1 MATLT
6 TRCRQQCMT
15 RRQLTHSQPSASPAP
30 CLSSSFFFWIL
41 FDLKKALKI
50 NADLKIA
57 LKINADLKIALK
69 IKAARACNSPH
80 FAEPKFKKSY
90 ALHVYGLFA
99 TFCIIIN
106 DEAKE
111 P

>member
-1 MATLT
+1 
-6 TRCRQQCMT
+6 
-15 RRQLTHSQPSASPAP
+15 
-30 CLSSSFFFWIL
+30 
-41 FDLKKALKI
+41 
-50 NADLKIA
+50 LKIA

-111 P
+111 PNMKQLFICPILLIYLTRCGLFCIPTSDI